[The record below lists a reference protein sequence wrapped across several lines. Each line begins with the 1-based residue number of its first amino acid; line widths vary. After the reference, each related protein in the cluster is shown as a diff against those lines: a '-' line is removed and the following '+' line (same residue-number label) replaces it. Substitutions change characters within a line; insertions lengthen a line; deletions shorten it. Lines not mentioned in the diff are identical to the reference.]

1 MLKIQSDNK
10 KKKRRLLKSLTIII
24 FITIFTIPFID
35 WYKKNKIQDSF
46 NDIKFSIYQAI
57 PNREGES
64 FEKVLSYCDTVNQFL
79 INNPIEN
86 DIELNCNDYS
96 NQTDSSVSKSYRNDF
111 IQKVQDIDSK
121 YRKRERAA
129 NYRFF
134 ITLIICQILNALI
147 KSYIDKKFKDD
158 NKTTHNNV

>member
-1 MLKIQSDNK
+1 MLKIQSDNM

-46 NDIKFSIYQAI
+46 NDIKFSVYQAI

-79 INNPIEN
+79 IDYPIEP
-86 DIELNCNDYS
+86 DIKLICNDYF
-96 NQTDSSVSKSYRNDF
+96 NQTDTTVAKTNRSDF
-111 IQKVQDIDSK
+111 IQKVQDIDRI
-121 YRKRERAA
+121 YRKRERVA
-129 NYRFF
+129 NRRFF
-134 ITLIICQILNALI
+134 ITLIVCQILGALT

-158 NKTTHNNV
+158 SKTTHNTQ